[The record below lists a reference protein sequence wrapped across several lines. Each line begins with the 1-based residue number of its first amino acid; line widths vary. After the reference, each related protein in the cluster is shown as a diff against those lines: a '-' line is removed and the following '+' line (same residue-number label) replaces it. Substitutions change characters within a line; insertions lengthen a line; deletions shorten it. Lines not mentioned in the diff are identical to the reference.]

1 MENVLQNLIVNKS
14 KLVIVLHYYFEGNYC
29 RNNYSFIQS
38 FHKIFSLIHLNHY
51 YVNDFFIKMSVIYCV
66 RFQIVCG
73 EIKVGGAGKSC

>member
-14 KLVIVLHYYFEGNYC
+14 KLVIVLHYYFEGNY
-29 RNNYSFIQS
+29 SFIQS
-38 FHKIFSLIHLNHY
+38 FHIIFSLIHLNHY